1 MNMNI
6 DMHVGE
12 NNVEAPSVNP
22 NVSMAADS
30 ASSND
35 KDVYNYA
42 LDTLND
48 IYNFLASLSTNL
60 YAQIRNDTATARD
73 EQKESNDVDAEI
85 AKISKD
91 SSPDA
96 TLALDKQIIDF
107 MNAHGIK
114 VGDKSITEYIKDCTH
129 KGKHVGEL
137 DKGELTAVKNALDN
151 AANRSTDLSSQNQ
164 LKLQNLLQNLNNT
177 ISNESSYIKQ
187 RGDMISSI
195 IRNLN

>member
-1 MNMNI
+1 MNI

-22 NVSMAADS
+22 NVSIAADS

-85 AKISKD
+85 AEVSKNTD
-91 SSPDA
+91 PKA
-96 TLALDKQIIDF
+96 TIDLDQQVIDF
-107 MNAHGIK
+107 MTAHGIK
-114 VGDKSITEYIKDCTH
+114 VGDKSITQYIADCKHGGH
-129 KGKHVGEL
+129 KL

-187 RGDMISSI
+187 RGDMISTI

>member
-73 EQKESNDVDAEI
+73 EQK
-85 AKISKD
+85 
-91 SSPDA
+91 
-96 TLALDKQIIDF
+96 
-107 MNAHGIK
+107 
-114 VGDKSITEYIKDCTH
+114 
-129 KGKHVGEL
+129 
-137 DKGELTAVKNALDN
+137 
-151 AANRSTDLSSQNQ
+151 
-164 LKLQNLLQNLNNT
+164 
-177 ISNESSYIKQ
+177 
-187 RGDMISSI
+187 
-195 IRNLN
+195 